1 MVVETLHYFFW
12 YDISILMEID
22 RLKVVSIIAKNYID
36 LKEMVN
42 YVKLLSSFGAVR
54 SKNSTI

>member
-1 MVVETLHYFFW
+1 
-12 YDISILMEID
+12 MEID